1 MGCVVDLVTKIT
13 EDMKIAMKNKDS
25 IALNTIRML
34 RAEIKNAEI
43 QKMGK
48 LEEEEVIKVVQ
59 TAIKKRK
66 EAAEQYKNAGRDEL
80 AEKELMEAKVLEKY
94 LPEQLGEDE
103 IRAIINQVLAESDNK
118 NFGIVMKGV
127 MEKVKGRAEG
137 KLVNQLVKEMLSGN
151 N

>member
-1 MGCVVDLVTKIT
+1 MGCIVDLVTKIT

-118 NFGIVMKGV
+118 NFGIVMKAV

>member
-1 MGCVVDLVTKIT
+1 VDLVTKIT

-118 NFGIVMKGV
+118 NFGIVMKAV

>member
-1 MGCVVDLVTKIT
+1 VTKIT

>member
-1 MGCVVDLVTKIT
+1 VTKIT

-118 NFGIVMKGV
+118 NFGIVMKAV

>member
-118 NFGIVMKGV
+118 NFGIVMKAV